1 MVFQPD
7 LNKFFKD
14 KFNNKF
20 KLKSIQQALKAKNTQ
35 KKYRF
40 SLNSQSGVTAT
51 KLLSFLFLFSQ

>member
-35 KKYRF
+35 KNID
-40 SLNSQSGVTAT
+40 SA
-51 KLLSFLFLFSQ
+51 